1 MRTEL
6 QRRRRPLTW
15 VAPAGEAEEV
25 SASRAPHAR
34 RSALHPAAWHGQQRR
49 PRPAREG
56 AGGGVAGPPTARG
69 QRVCI
74 SGVSSQPP
82 GSLWRRGRQGEEQV
96 GPKAEVAH
104 AALGPRC
111 REGLRAGKGV
121 RSTTSSPR
129 RAKQTNHL
137 PPPPRRLHG
146 APAAPRQRR
155 ALSAGLRGPGRRA
168 HAPHPRGRGQR
179 HNVSSWCV
187 RKMTPEKV
195 SRGRAR
201 DRESG
206 AGPSRERTRRP
217 PWRREPGPDRSP
229 AAWGPAFR
237 PPHSSE
243 GAFLWGPG
251 PAARW
256 MSAVRPARVLSPARR

>member
-1 MRTEL
+1 M
-6 QRRRRPLTW
+6 
-15 VAPAGEAEEV
+15 
-25 SASRAPHAR
+25 
-34 RSALHPAAWHGQQRR
+34 
-49 PRPAREG
+49 
-56 AGGGVAGPPTARG
+56 AGPPTARG

-82 GSLWRRGRQGEEQV
+82 GSLWRHSGQGEEQV

-111 REGLRAGKGV
+111 REGLRGGKGFGAQ
-121 RSTTSSPR
+121 R
-129 RAKQTNHL
+129 HL
-137 PPPPRRLHG
+137 PGERNRQTIYRALRGGFMEPPRPLGRG
-146 APAAPRQRR
+146 AR
-155 ALSAGLRGPGRRA
+155 ALSRAAAGPDPGRRRGPGRRA
-168 HAPHPRGRGQR
+168 HAPHRRGRGQR

-229 AAWGPAFR
+229 AAWGARF
-237 PPHSSE
+237 PPSPQLRRS
-243 GAFLWGPG
+243 LSVGPW
-251 PAARW
+251 PCR
-256 MSAVRPARVLSPARR
+256 SLDERREAG